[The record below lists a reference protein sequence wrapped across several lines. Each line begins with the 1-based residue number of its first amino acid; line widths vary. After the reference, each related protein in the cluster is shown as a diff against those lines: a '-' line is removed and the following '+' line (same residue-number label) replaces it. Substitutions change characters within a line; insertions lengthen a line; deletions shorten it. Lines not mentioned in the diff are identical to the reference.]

1 MGYMKPANVGSCL
14 ASEYLLLG
22 VLVYLQRVFIVM
34 TVGDG
39 FSSGLLLSIFGGILV
54 APWDC
59 FFVVITFDPGT
70 WCGWR

>member
-1 MGYMKPANVGSCL
+1 
-14 ASEYLLLG
+14 
-22 VLVYLQRVFIVM
+22 M

-59 FFVVITFDPGT
+59 FFVVITFDPGVGGEIG
-70 WCGWR
+70 CV